1 MTMYDNCFV
10 EKMTE
15 KSFTYLSRSEK
26 LVQLGLARAK
36 VNAREEQNE
45 KHLTVLVTDHA
56 KSISKV
62 SSAEN
67 YYKPDQRAREKVKR
81 WLDFQFPGPPS
92 KHTKKSSNSVP
103 FYVVSV
109 NESSMIAVDIVVN
122 PDQSATIAEDSG
134 SDIDGILR
142 LATIANEGGGDFVEN
157 PDQSATIAEDSGDD
171 FVQNPDQSAT
181 IIAENPDETVRNA
194 WCAVISSN
202 LQDIKV
208 SDNHLQVSASDFHVA
223 YKDETTSI
231 RAAAPR
237 CITRENEDQIEGQSV
252 WENYGSECDLV
263 MIANRHESSLY
274 IYPPSNGSITEFDI
288 DVLKELSPD
297 TVFSDFSSIL
307 LVTPPSYHRQ
317 TANSPFQPTYEEL
330 ATISTE
336 YIDQTFSESVDPIC
350 INEAETIDQSYS
362 ESVDPIRL
370 NDAETVSQTSTNDEV
385 HQKRRSSRWT
395 NSAPETWKKNIRKKK
410 RAYGEKYIN
419 SKNATVP
426 EKTYKP
432 GSCKCRFKCTETFT
446 EPDQS
451 EICKSF
457 YQLGDFTRQ
466 KDFIAAHIIEEKPKQ
481 HSSSEGCRK
490 RKVARGYYLPL
501 NGQKRRVCGDF
512 FCKTLDL
519 KLRGVQKFLDA
530 RATNP
535 PGLQSSAS
543 SDQRGKHTAHNKT
556 SDWKIEL
563 IREHIGMFPCMESHY
578 CRKKTQRKYLDA
590 KLTIKKMYEAFKIFY
605 HQKLAIRQQMGESFT
620 GHSTSVPSELVY
632 RRIFGN
638 EFNLSFFVPKKDQCN
653 ICVKYTSSSE
663 KPQLEEVY
671 QAHVKSK
678 NRAQQEKSADKALSI
693 VDPIQYHV
701 VTFDLQSVLQL
712 PSGDVGQ
719 LYYKRKLVVYN
730 LTVYGMV
737 SPNDAYCFNWTECD
751 GKKGANEIGSILH
764 KYIMSLPVHT
774 KHVVL
779 FSDSCTG
786 QNRNQYIASILLHTV
801 VSKPNLEIIDHKFL
815 VPGHT
820 HMECDSMHAAIEYA
834 HKNVSIYSIHD
845 WHNVMKSARRSK
857 PYNVQ
862 QLFHDDFYD
871 LKKLSED
878 ILTNRTVNVDGETIN
893 WLNIRWIRYE
903 KKSPTQLLYKTDFDQ
918 PEFSVL
924 NQNRT
929 NKRGRIAKQQN
940 PNASLTQAYKK
951 KFEISAA
958 KREDLLGLC
967 RAGVIPNEFHQFY
980 FDIPAAT
987 RVRDKLPGP
996 NIDEDDDDDE

>member
-1 MTMYDNCFV
+1 M
-10 EKMTE
+10 
-15 KSFTYLSRSEK
+15 SRSEK
-26 LVQLGLARAK
+26 LVELGLARAK
-36 VNAREEQNE
+36 VIAAQDKNE
-45 KHLTVLVTDHA
+45 KHLTVSVTPHA

-62 SSAEN
+62 SPEEEK
-67 YYKPDQRAREKVKR
+67 YYKPDQTAREKVKR
-81 WLDFQFPGPPS
+81 WLDFQFSGPPI
-92 KHTKKSSNSVP
+92 KHLKKSSNSVP
-103 FYVVSV
+103 FSVVSV
-109 NESSMIAVDIVVN
+109 NESPMIAVEI
-122 PDQSATIAEDSG
+122 
-134 SDIDGILR
+134 
-142 LATIANEGGGDFVEN
+142 VEN
-157 PDQSATIAEDSGDD
+157 PDQSTTIAKERGGDNVENADQSSTIVEDRDGVTDEISRLATIAKESGGDN
-171 FVQNPDQSAT
+171 VENADQSST
-181 IIAENPDETVRNA
+181 IIVENPDETVRLGYWA
-194 WCAVISSN
+194 LVSSN
-202 LQDIKV
+202 LQDIQV
-208 SDNHLQVSASDFHVA
+208 SDNDLQVSPCAFHEVF
-223 YKDETTSI
+223 KDESISI
-231 RAAAPR
+231 RAPGPQ
-237 CITRENEDQIEGQSV
+237 CIMRENEDQIEGQSV

-263 MIANRHESSLY
+263 MISNRHESSLY

-297 TVFSDFSSIL
+297 TVFSDFASIL

-317 TANSPFQPTYEEL
+317 TTNSPFQPTCEEL
-330 ATISTE
+330 ATISTG
-336 YIDQTFSESVDPIC
+336 YIDQTFSESADPIC
-350 INEAETIDQSYS
+350 INDAGSIDQSYS
-362 ESVDPIRL
+362 ESVDPIRI
-370 NDAETVSQTSTNDEV
+370 NDAETVSQTSNNDEV
-385 HQKRRSSRWT
+385 RQKRRSSRWT
-395 NSAPETWKKNIRKKK
+395 NSAPETWKKSIRKKK
-410 RAYGEKYIN
+410 RAFGEKYIN
-419 SKNATVP
+419 RKNETVP

-432 GSCKCRFKCTETFT
+432 GSCKCRFKCTETFS

-512 FCKTLDL
+512 FCKTVDL

-530 RATNP
+530 RASHP

-543 SDQRGKHTAHNKT
+543 IDQRGKHAAHNKT
-556 SDWKIEL
+556 PDWKIEL

-590 KLTIKKMYEAFKIFY
+590 KLTIAKMYEAFKIFY

-620 GHSTSVPSELVY
+620 GRSTSLPSELVY

-638 EFNLSFFVPKKDQCN
+638 DFNLSFFVPKKDQCN

-663 KPQLEEVY
+663 RPQLEEAY
-671 QAHVKSK
+671 QTHVMSK
-678 NRAQQEKSADKALSI
+678 NRAQQEKSADKALST

-764 KYIMSLPVHT
+764 KYIMTLPVHT

-801 VSKPNLEIIDHKFL
+801 LSKPNLEIIDHKFL

-862 QLFHDDFYD
+862 QLFHNDFYD

-929 NKRGRIAKQQN
+929 NKRGRVAKQQN
-940 PNASLTQAYKK
+940 PNASLTPAYKK